1 MNHTELADAL
11 QDFAGLGWIPGITQ
25 ILDGLTTIDHAAR
38 TGRLSA
44 DATQTLLTTI
54 ANPNGPDLTHLL
66 ALTIKTLTGP
76 DNQALHGLDD
86 DTRKQI
92 QHLGEQHAWETAEYA
107 PRDQPNEA
115 AGLIY
120 QHSPHGGAT
129 PANDGQCS
137 QCGGRFPGWPGGIC
151 DACKNR
157 A

>member
-25 ILDGLTTIDHAAR
+25 ILDGLTAIDHAAR

-92 QHLGEQHAWETAEYA
+92 QHLGEQHAWEVAEFA

-120 QHSPHGGAT
+120 QHSPKDAGRRCTAMT
-129 PANDGQCS
+129 DTEREELSKKVAEANKRS
-137 QCGGRFPGWPGGIC
+137 E
-151 DACKNR
+151 NR
-157 A
+157 PR